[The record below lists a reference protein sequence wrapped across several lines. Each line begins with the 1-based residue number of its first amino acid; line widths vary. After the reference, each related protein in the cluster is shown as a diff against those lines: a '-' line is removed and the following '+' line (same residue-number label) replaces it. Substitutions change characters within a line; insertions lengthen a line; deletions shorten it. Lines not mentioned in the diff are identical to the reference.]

1 MQIKMAFFVLK
12 IHAEIQLFM
21 KLTIL
26 SLLIV
31 FGLPAAFA
39 QHTIDESEDMRFNAQ
54 VKKDTVLLRR
64 ILSDD
69 LVYIHSNAL
78 VETKSDFLHSIS
90 TGNITYYSMQPE
102 PGRAIRNYGKTGIS
116 NGIVQVK
123 GLIQGNPFEVRLRY
137 TAVYVKQKKRWRL
150 VSWQSTKIP

>member
-1 MQIKMAFFVLK
+1 MKITTGFLLLFFNL
-12 IHAEIQLFM
+12 QL
-21 KLTIL
+21 LVAQSTI
-26 SLLIV
+26 
-31 FGLPAAFA
+31 A
-39 QHTIDESEDMRFNAQ
+39 DSEDMRFNAQ

-90 TGNITYYSMQPE
+90 TGNITYNSMQPE
-102 PGRAIRNYGKTGIS
+102 PGRTIRKYGKTGIS

-123 GLIQGNPFEVRLRY
+123 GLIQGKPFEVRLRY
-137 TAVYVKQKKRWRL
+137 TAVYVKQKKNWRL

>member
-1 MQIKMAFFVLK
+1 MKITTGFLLLFFNV
-12 IHAEIQLFM
+12 QL
-21 KLTIL
+21 LVAQSTI
-26 SLLIV
+26 S
-31 FGLPAAFA
+31 
-39 QHTIDESEDMRFNAQ
+39 DSEDMRFNAQ

-90 TGNITYYSMQPE
+90 TGNITYNSMQPE

-123 GLIQGNPFEVRLRY
+123 GLIQGKPFEVRLRY
-137 TAVYVKQKKRWRL
+137 TAVYVKQKKTWRL

>member
-1 MQIKMAFFVLK
+1 MKITTGFLLLFFNV
-12 IHAEIQLFM
+12 QL
-21 KLTIL
+21 LVAQSTI
-26 SLLIV
+26 S
-31 FGLPAAFA
+31 
-39 QHTIDESEDMRFNAQ
+39 DSEDMRFNAQ
-54 VKKDTVLLRR
+54 VEKDTVLLRR

-78 VETKSDFLHSIS
+78 EETKSDFLHSIK
-90 TGNITYYSMQPE
+90 TGNITYNSMQPE
-102 PGRAIRNYGKTGIS
+102 PGRAIRNFGKTGIS

>member
-1 MQIKMAFFVLK
+1 MKITTGFLLLFFNV
-12 IHAEIQLFM
+12 QL
-21 KLTIL
+21 LVAQSTI
-26 SLLIV
+26 S
-31 FGLPAAFA
+31 
-39 QHTIDESEDMRFNAQ
+39 DSEDMRFNAQ
-54 VKKDTVLLRR
+54 VEKDTVLLRR

-78 VETKSDFLHSIS
+78 EETKSDFLHSIS
-90 TGNITYYSMQPE
+90 TGNITYNSMQPE

-123 GLIQGNPFEVRLRY
+123 GLIQGKPFEVRLRY
-137 TAVYVKQKKRWRL
+137 TAVYVKQKKTWRL